1 MVKETGTSR
10 RKTLAILV
18 GGGPAPGINGVIR
31 AVTIE
36 SLNSGLRVIGCF
48 DGFHWLMQGDATRVT
63 ELPMEMV
70 SRIHFL
76 GGSILRTSRDNPT
89 KDPKKLENVLRALTQ
104 LDVDYLITI
113 GGDDTAYSA
122 HRISDLARDQFQV
135 AHVPKTIDND
145 LPLAG
150 DLPTFGFETARH
162 VGAEL
167 VRNLM
172 EDAQTTNRWYIVVT
186 MGRKAGH
193 LALGIGKAAGATM
206 IVIGE
211 EFRNHKITFA
221 TICDIIEASTIKR
234 LAMGRNYGVAVM
246 AEGLLDLI
254 DKDDLT
260 RVAEL
265 DYDAHGNLR
274 FSEIDLGRL
283 LKNEIVRRFKERDF
297 PLTVVSKDVG
307 YELRCAPPIPF
318 DREYTQDLGYA
329 AVKYLLD
336 GGTGAIVSILRGQII
351 PVYFKDLADEK
362 TGRLR
367 IRTVD
372 IDSDSYK
379 VALKYMVRLNATDFA
394 DVKQTSRLAVHGK
407 MSREQFEARFRYLLL
422 DPPIKPADHMAGVL
436 AAEPTL
442 SDTSSAM

>member
-1 MVKETGTSR
+1 MLQNGGPVR
-10 RKTLAILV
+10 RKTLAMLV

-31 AVTIE
+31 AATIE
-36 SLNSGLRVIGCF
+36 ALNSGLRVIGIY
-48 DGFHWLMQGDATRVT
+48 DGFQWLGKGDSTRTV
-63 ELPMEMV
+63 ELTMDMV

-76 GGSILRTSRDNPT
+76 GGSILRTARDNPT
-89 KDPKKLENVLRALTQ
+89 KDPAKMEAVVRALTQ
-104 LDVDYLITI
+104 LEVDYLVTI

-122 HRISDLARDQFQV
+122 HKISESARDQFQV

-162 VGAEL
+162 VGSEI
-167 VRNLM
+167 VRSLM
-172 EDAQTTNRWYIVVT
+172 DDAQTTNRWYIIVT

-193 LALGIGKAAGATM
+193 LALGVGKAAGATLV
-206 IVIGE
+206 VIGE
-211 EFRNHKITFA
+211 EFRGQTITFSNV
-221 TICDIIEASTIKR
+221 CDIIEGSTIKR
-234 LAMGRNYGVAVM
+234 LAMGRNYGVAVV
-246 AEGLLDLI
+246 AEGILDLI

-283 LKNEIVRRFKERDF
+283 LKNEITRRFKERGS
-297 PLTVVSKDVG
+297 PITIVSKEVG

-318 DREYTQDLGYA
+318 DRAYTQDLGYA
-329 AVKYLLD
+329 AVRYLLD
-336 GGTGAIVSILRGQII
+336 GGSGAIVSILRGKII
-351 PVYFKDLADEK
+351 PVMFKELADAQ

-372 IDSDSYK
+372 VDSDSYK
-379 VALKYMVRLNATDFA
+379 VATQYMVRLTPSDFA
-394 DVKQTSRLAVHGK
+394 DVKQISRLAVIGNL
-407 MSREQFEARFRYLLL
+407 SREEFEHRFKYLTS
-422 DPPIKPADHMAGVL
+422 DPPVK
-436 AAEPTL
+436 
-442 SDTSSAM
+442 S